1 MEEVVL
7 KVKVEGSGDSE
18 AKVKSIKQQLREA
31 KEAAL
36 QAKEGT
42 EEYFQALNKAAGL
55 ADKLQDVNKAVNQ
68 LDPSAKAQ
76 AFGTLIN
83 SVAGGFQTITGLY
96 GLLGQKSEDVEKLLL
111 RVQAASALAMGVQS
125 LVEAGKQWNV
135 LKNVIVST
143 LNSLKIG
150 MGTATAGISL
160 AIGAL
165 AIFKDE
171 LFATAEAEEDV
182 KDYMDS
188 ANKSAAEQL
197 VKVQSLVIVAK
208 DQNRT
213 LQDRN
218 NAIKQLNEISPKY
231 LGNLTLETIG
241 TEAATTAVNN
251 YTNAILKNAK
261 AQAAKDKLIDLQ
273 KQILDAEQND
283 KIAKALFEGQQR
295 LNLGITESE
304 QKFRQANGTLET
316 FRDTSSRLALEQKR
330 LLDIVAE
337 NSDIEDKSI
346 SVTRNKTEALN
357 DLAYSYISIAE
368 ELDRLNLTP
377 PDQTIKA
384 IDDTDN
390 LLMVY
395 DNYWKQQ
402 IDGADNAAK
411 EIAAISDIQSKTEIA
426 QAEAVRNAKIS
437 IAQSTIAGLSSLG
450 DILIKDGKKA
460 TIFQKG
466 IALAQIAIDTAKA
479 ISGLTAASNT
489 NPLNGPTGGIAG
501 IAQFATGIAQILA
514 NVAQAKKI
522 LSGGDVSKVTGGG
535 GGGTNVNM
543 PSGSGITPPSLQPVN
558 TSGFIQQDEQN
569 FKVYVVES
577 DITNSQQG
585 VQQNKKKALLTI

>member
-18 AKVKSIKQQLREA
+18 AKVKSIKQQLSEA

-96 GLLGQKSEDVEKLLL
+96 GLLGQKSEDVEKILL

-150 MGTATAGISL
+150 MGAATGGISL

-171 LFATAEAEEDV
+171 LFETAEAEKDV

-218 NAIKQLNEISPKY
+218 NAVKQLNEISPKY

-241 TEAATTAVNN
+241 TEAATTAINN

-390 LLMVY
+390 LLMIY
-395 DNYWKQQ
+395 DQYWKDQ
-402 IDGADNAAK
+402 IEGADNAAK
-411 EIAAISDIQSKTEIA
+411 EIAAIGDIQTKQQIEQA
-426 QAEAVRNAKIS
+426 QALQNAKLS
-437 IAQSTIAGLSSLG
+437 IAQNTVNGLSALG
-450 DILIKDGKKA
+450 DLLSGNGKKNTA
-460 TIFQKG
+460 FQKTLA
-466 IALAQIAIDTAKA
+466 IAQIAIDTAKSIA
-479 ISGLTAASNT
+479 ATISGATQAAAAG
-489 NPLNGPTGGIAG
+489 GPAAPFLQVAYITSGIASVLS
-501 IAQFATGIAQILA
+501 AMAS
-514 NVAQAKKI
+514 AKKALQQPEI
-522 LSGGDVSKVTGGG
+522 SQVGGG
-535 GGGTNVNM
+535 GGNLNLPTA
-543 PSGSGITPPSLQPVN
+543 SGITPPSIQPAN

-577 DITNSQQG
+577 DITNTQQG